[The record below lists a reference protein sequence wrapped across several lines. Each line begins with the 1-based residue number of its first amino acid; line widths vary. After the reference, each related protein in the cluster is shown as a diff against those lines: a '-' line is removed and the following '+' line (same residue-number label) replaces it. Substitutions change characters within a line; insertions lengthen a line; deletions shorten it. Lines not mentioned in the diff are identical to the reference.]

1 MTFNLTK
8 YRILIIV
15 LSLLACSCDNES
27 KKENIRNE
35 EMENNKVIQLGEN
48 HWQTY
53 TSVIIN
59 APLEDVWNTL
69 TDWENISNWSS
80 TLKSIEGDKSNN
92 GNVVV
97 SYLVDGNIYK
107 TNHNFIYLDKVEFGW
122 SDPMD
127 GSFQGLTDNH
137 RFRVERV
144 SDSKTRF
151 IQKDD
156 FKGEGNVTMG
166 ARDVANETINFF
178 PIFNRELKKEVENKT
193 SYNKK

>member
-1 MTFNLTK
+1 MK
-8 YRILIIV
+8 
-15 LSLLACSCDNES
+15 
-27 KKENIRNE
+27 
-35 EMENNKVIQLGEN
+35 NNKVIQLGKN

-53 TSVIIN
+53 TSIKIN

-80 TLKSIEGDKSNN
+80 TLKSIQGDKSTN

-97 SYLVDGNIYK
+97 SYSVDVNIYE
-107 TNHNFIYLDKVEFGW
+107 TNHKLIFVDKVEFGW
-122 SDPMD
+122 SEPME

-137 RFRVERV
+137 RFRVEII
-144 SDSKTRF
+144 SDNETLF

-156 FKGEGNVTMG
+156 FKGEGNSNIS
-166 ARDVANETINFF
+166 ARDVAKQTIKFF

-193 SYNKK
+193 SYHKK